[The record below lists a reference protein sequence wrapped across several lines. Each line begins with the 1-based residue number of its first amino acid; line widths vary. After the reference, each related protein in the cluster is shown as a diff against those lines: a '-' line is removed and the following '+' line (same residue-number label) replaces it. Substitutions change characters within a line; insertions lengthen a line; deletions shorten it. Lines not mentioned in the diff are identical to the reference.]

1 MGDLTPSAVEIDLA
15 ETATAGVEVAFS
27 RNERSES
34 DWVQFEVSSGK
45 FVGSGGVGNLTE
57 VLHRFLALLQT

>member
-1 MGDLTPSAVEIDLA
+1 M
-15 ETATAGVEVAFS
+15 AGVEVAFS

-34 DWVQFEVSSGK
+34 DWVQFGVSSGK

-57 VLHRFLALLQT
+57 VLRRFLALLQT